1 MSTLTVS
8 LEQQNTENWM
18 YCPHGLIFHH
28 WGTPQIRFSKVIP
41 DLFEWNGKGC
51 TGIKMMVTSSTVQ
64 QLFDPVNVKRIIK
77 QQENGRSLKGMLL
90 VSQEKKMRK
99 L

>member
-1 MSTLTVS
+1 
-8 LEQQNTENWM
+8 
-18 YCPHGLIFHH
+18 
-28 WGTPQIRFSKVIP
+28 
-41 DLFEWNGKGC
+41 
-51 TGIKMMVTSSTVQ
+51 MMVTSSTVQ